1 MSSFEVSDPIQN
13 GPFDKPERYWYIA
26 EGEQPELRIG
36 RRASVVFP
44 PRDQKQEWVLDPAVM
59 RPSQEYRNG
68 YELAL
73 VNLIRERVADW
84 QRQGYP
90 GLTRTTI
97 DLIAWWTREGRK
109 QRLFYAQI
117 EAALT
122 VIFLKEGRAD
132 LLQGITI
139 PRDEPSDDRKT
150 DGYTGFQR
158 YACKMATGAGKTTV
172 MGMLAAWSIL
182 NKVNNRSDARFSD
195 VALVVCPNV
204 TIKTRLQELDPQRGE
219 ASIYRTRDLV
229 PPHLIPLLA
238 QGKVIVT
245 NWHVFEPSTVQTGGT
260 TAKVS
265 KAGKRQTVI
274 EKVLIGQRNTTAR
287 GKRYMSIVS
296 FEALRASGEITVS
309 SEERDEQGNLKSV
322 QIVSE
327 KYVESD
333 TAVVSRIL
341 GREVG
346 GKQNILVM
354 NDEAHHA
361 YRIRPEEPDED
372 ELEFEAENF
381 DDEEDIDETFK
392 ETTVWIDGLDKVQ
405 KLRGINS
412 CIDLSATP
420 YFLGRVGQ
428 DTNKPFPWVVSD
440 FSLIEAIESGLVKVP
455 QLAVRD
461 TTGEEIPGYFN
472 IWQWLIPKLTP
483 AERGASRGSPKPE
496 AVLKYAHHPIAL
508 LGGLWEKMRAEWSA
522 DGEHDARPPVF
533 ILVCKNTAIAK
544 VMYEWLAE
552 DKRPANIPTAGVEGF
567 RNRDGVF
574 YTIRVDSKVVH
585 ETDSDTAKSEESRWM
600 RHTLDTVGK
609 TDWTYDTQGR
619 PVYPEGFE
627 ELAAKLKRPLHP
639 PGRDVRCI
647 VSVGMLTEGWDC
659 NTVTHIIGL
668 RPFMSQLLCEQVVGR
683 GLRRSSYELNAEGKF
698 EEEVSKVLGVP
709 FEVIPFKANPTGPAP
724 PKVKRYHVHAVPEKE
739 QFKITYPRVE
749 GYTQGIRNRVTMDWQ
764 SVPGLTLEPGRI
776 PPEVEMKGLS
786 VNNQG
791 RQSLA
796 GPGRLEGISLAEF
809 RSEHRLQK
817 LVFQLAASLTKD
829 YVGQSRCDVPSHVL
843 FKQLVPIVQRY
854 VDTKVRVLPPAD
866 VKDLFL
872 APYYG
877 WLVEILT
884 ENLRPDT
891 ASGEAPEVPRYEQ
904 NRGPGST
911 SDVSFWTSKDVR
923 EVRNC
928 HLNYAVADTLR
939 WEQSA
944 TYYIDSHP
952 ATAAFVKNA
961 GLGFAIPYL
970 HNGQMHDYIPDFIV
984 RLKAEPA
991 VHLII
996 ETKGYDEKEE
1006 IKAAAARRWVAAVNA
1021 DGTYGTWE
1029 YEIARRPTEVGGII
1043 TKVHVAN
1050 LGTRRD

>member
-1 MSSFEVSDPIQN
+1 MSFEVGEPIQN

-26 EGEQPELRIG
+26 EGEQPELRDG
-36 RRASVVFP
+36 RRDSVVFP
-44 PRDQKQEWVLDPAVM
+44 PRDQKREWILDPAVM
-59 RPSQEYRNG
+59 RPSQEYQNG
-68 YELAL
+68 YELVL

-84 QRQGYP
+84 QAKGFP
-90 GLTRTTI
+90 GLTRTTL
-97 DLIAWWTREGRK
+97 DLIAHWTREGRE
-109 QRLFYAQI
+109 QRLFYAQL

-122 VIFLKEGRAD
+122 VIFLREGRAD

-139 PRDEPSDDRKT
+139 PRDEPSDDRKLE
-150 DGYTGFQR
+150 GYAGFQR

-182 NKVNNRSDARFSD
+182 NKVNDRSDARFSD

-204 TIKTRLQELDPQRGE
+204 TIKSRLEELKPERGD

-229 PPHLIPLLA
+229 PTHLMPLLT
-238 QGKVIVT
+238 QGKVVVT
-245 NWHVFEPSTVQTGGT
+245 NWHVFEPHTMQTGGT

-265 KAGKRQTVI
+265 RAGKLVRVK
-274 EKVLIGQRNTTAR
+274 EKILLGPKNTTAR
-287 GKRYMSIVS
+287 GSRYMTPTS
-296 FEALRASGEITVS
+296 FEAMLASGEIEVVAG
-309 SEERDEQGNLKSV
+309 SEVLDEQGNRKSV

-361 YRIRPEEPDED
+361 YRIRQDEPDED
-372 ELEFEAENF
+372 EELDEFGEQDDADEFFQEA
-381 DDEEDIDETFK
+381 
-392 ETTVWIDGLDKVQ
+392 TVWIDGLDKVQ
-405 KLRGINS
+405 KLRGINC

-455 QLAVRD
+455 QLVVRD
-461 TTGEEIPGYFN
+461 TTGEDVPEYFN
-472 IWQWLIPKLTP
+472 IWHWIVRQLKP

-508 LGGLWEKMRAEWSA
+508 LGGLWETMLAEWSGDA
-522 DGEHDARPPVF
+522 EHHGRPPVF

-544 VMYEWLAE
+544 VMHEWLAL
-552 DKRPANIPTAGVEGF
+552 DKRPLNIPSAGVEGF
-567 RNRDGVF
+567 RNSADRQ

-585 ETDSDTAKSEESRWM
+585 ETDGDAAKSEENRWM
-600 RHTLDTVGK
+600 RVTLDTVGK
-609 TDWTYDTQGR
+609 LDWTYDAQGR
-619 PVYPEGFE
+619 PIYPDGFA

-683 GLRRSSYELNAEGKF
+683 GLRRSSYELNDQGRF
-698 EEEVSKVLGVP
+698 TEEVSKVLGVP

-724 PKVKRYHVHAVPEKE
+724 PKLKRHHVHAIPEKA
-739 QFKITYPRVE
+739 QFEIKYPRVE
-749 GYTQGIRNRVTMDWQ
+749 SYTQAIRNRVTMDWAT
-764 SVPGLTLEPGRI
+764 VPPLKLEPGKI

-786 VNNQG
+786 FNNQG
-791 RQSLA
+791 RQSLS
-796 GPGRLEGISLAEF
+796 GPGKLEGASLADY
-809 RSEHRLQK
+809 RSQHRMQK
-817 LVFQLAASLTKD
+817 LVFELAASLTKD
-829 YVGQSRCDVPSHVL
+829 YTSQSRCDVPSHVL

-854 VDTKVRVLPPAD
+854 VDEKVVVLPPAD
-866 VKDLFL
+866 RKDLFL

-884 ENLRPDT
+884 ENLRADT
-891 ASGEAPEVPRYEQ
+891 SLGEAPEVPRYEQ
-904 NRGPGST
+904 NREPGST
-911 SDVSFWTSKDVR
+911 ADVSFWTSKDVR
-923 EVRNC
+923 QVQNC
-928 HLNYAVADTLR
+928 HLNYAVADTLK
-939 WEQSA
+939 WEQTA

-952 ATAAFVKNA
+952 ATEAFVKNA

-970 HNGQMHDYIPDFIV
+970 QNGQMHDYIPDFIV
-984 RLKAEPA
+984 RLKTNPPL
-991 VHLII
+991 HLIL

-1006 IKAAAARRWVAAVNA
+1006 IKVAAAKRWVSAVNA
-1021 DGTYGTWE
+1021 DGTYGRWDYAIAKKPTDVI
-1029 YEIARRPTEVGGII
+1029 EIINKAAR
-1043 TKVHVAN
+1043 
-1050 LGTRRD
+1050 

>member
-1 MSSFEVSDPIQN
+1 MSFEVAEPIQN

-26 EGEQPELRIG
+26 EGEQPQLRLG

-44 PRDQKQEWVLDPAVM
+44 PRDQKKEWVLDPAVM
-59 RPSQEYRNG
+59 RPSHEYRNG
-68 YELAL
+68 YELVL
-73 VNLIRERVADW
+73 VNLIRERMADW
-84 QRQGYP
+84 QAKGFP
-90 GLTRTTI
+90 GLTRTTL
-97 DLIAWWTREGRK
+97 DLIAHWTREGRE
-109 QRLFYAQI
+109 QRLFYAQL

-139 PRDEPSDDRKT
+139 PRDEPSDERKA
-150 DGYTGFQR
+150 DGYAGFKR

-172 MGMLAAWSIL
+172 MAMLAAWSIL
-182 NKVNNRSDARFSD
+182 NKVNDRSDSRFSD

-204 TIKTRLQELDPQRGE
+204 TIKTRLQELDPQRGD
-219 ASIYRTRDLV
+219 ASVYRTRDLV
-229 PPHLIPLLA
+229 PSHLMPLLA
-238 QGKVIVT
+238 QGKVVVT
-245 NWHVFEPSTVQTGGT
+245 NWHVFEPHTMQTGGS

-265 KAGKRQTVI
+265 KAGKRETVEERI
-274 EKVLIGQRNTTAR
+274 VIGQKNTSAR
-287 GKRYMSIVS
+287 GSRYMTLAS
-296 FEALRASGEITVS
+296 FDAMRVAGEISVVAG
-309 SEERDEQGNLKSV
+309 SEVLDEQGNLKSV
-322 QIVSE
+322 KIRSE

-333 TAVVSRIL
+333 TAVVARIL
-341 GREVG
+341 GREIG

-361 YRIRPEEPDED
+361 YRIRQDEPDED
-372 ELEFEAENF
+372 ELDLEAENF
-381 DDEEDIDETFK
+381 DDEADVDETFK

-405 KLRGINS
+405 KLRGINC

-472 IWQWLIPKLTP
+472 IWHWLIPKLTP
-483 AERGASRGSPKPE
+483 AERGATRASPKPD
-496 AVLKYAHHPIAL
+496 AVLKYAHHPIAM
-508 LGGLWEKMRAEWSA
+508 LGGLWEAERLKWA
-522 DGEHDARPPVF
+522 DDPEHDARPPVY

-544 VMYEWLAE
+544 VMHEWLAL
-552 DKRPANIPTAGVEGF
+552 DKKPATIPSAGIDGF
-567 RNRDGVF
+567 RNRDGMQ

-585 ETDSDTAKSEESRWM
+585 ETDSEGAKSEEGRWM
-600 RHTLDTVGK
+600 RYTLDTVGK
-609 TDWTYDTQGR
+609 LDWSYDGQGR
-619 PVYPEGFE
+619 AVYPEGFE
-627 ELAAKLKRPLHP
+627 ELANKMKRPLHP

-683 GLRRSSYELNAEGKF
+683 GLRRNSYQLNDDGKF
-698 EEEVSKVLGVP
+698 SEEVAKVLGVP

-724 PKVKRYHVHAVPEKE
+724 PKVKRFHVHAVPEKE
-739 QFKITYPRVE
+739 QFQIGYPRVE
-749 GYTQGIRNRVTMDWQ
+749 GYTQGIRNRVTIDWA
-764 SVPGLTLEPGRI
+764 SVPSLTLEPGRI
-776 PPEVEMKGLS
+776 PPAVEMKGMS
-786 VNNQG
+786 FNNQG
-791 RQSLA
+791 RQSLS
-796 GPGRLEGISLAEF
+796 GPGRLEGVSLAEF
-809 RSEHRLQK
+809 RSQHRVQK
-817 LVFQLAASLTKD
+817 LVFELAASLTKD

-854 VDTKVRVLPPAD
+854 LDEKVRVLPPAD
-866 VKDLFL
+866 LKDLFL

-891 ASGEAPEVPRYEQ
+891 TSGEAPEVPRYEQ

-911 SDVSFWTSKDVR
+911 SEVSFWTSKDVR
-923 EVRNC
+923 EVQNC
-928 HLNYAVADTLR
+928 HLNYAVADTQK
-939 WEQSA
+939 WEQTA

-961 GLGFAIPYL
+961 GLGFAVPYL
-970 HNGQMHDYIPDFIV
+970 QNGQMHDYIPDFIV
-984 RLKAEPA
+984 RLKTNPPIQ
-991 VHLII
+991 LIL

-1006 IKAAAARRWVAAVNA
+1006 IKVAAARRWVAAVNA
-1021 DGTYGTWE
+1021 DGTYGRWD
-1029 YEIARRPTEVGGII
+1029 YAIAKKPTDVIGIL
-1043 TKVHVAN
+1043 TEHSK
-1050 LGTRRD
+1050 

>member
-1 MSSFEVSDPIQN
+1 MSDFEVGEPIQN

-26 EGEQPELRIG
+26 EGEQPELRDG
-36 RRASVVFP
+36 RRDSVVFP
-44 PRDQKQEWVLDPAVM
+44 PRDQKREWVLDPAVM
-59 RPSQEYRNG
+59 RLSQEYHNG

-84 QRQGYP
+84 QAKGFP
-90 GLTRTTI
+90 GLTRTTL
-97 DLIAWWTREGRK
+97 DLIAHWTREGRG
-109 QRLFYAQI
+109 QRLFYAQL

-132 LLQGITI
+132 LLQGIAI
-139 PRDEPSDDRKT
+139 PRDEPSDDRKLE
-150 DGYTGFQR
+150 GYAGFQR

-182 NKVNNRSDARFSD
+182 NKVNDRSDARFSD

-204 TIKTRLQELDPQRGE
+204 TIKSRLDELKPERGD

-229 PPHLIPLLA
+229 PTHLMPLLS
-238 QGKVIVT
+238 QGKVVVT
-245 NWHVFEPSTVQTGGT
+245 NWHVFEPHTMQTGGT

-265 KAGKRQTVI
+265 RAGKPVRVK
-274 EKVLIGQRNTTAR
+274 EKILLGPKNTTAR
-287 GKRYMSIVS
+287 GSRYMTPTS
-296 FEALRASGEITVS
+296 FEAMRASGEIEVVAG
-309 SEERDEQGNLKSV
+309 SEVLDEQSILKSV

-361 YRIRPEEPDED
+361 YRIRQDEPDED
-372 ELEFEAENF
+372 EELDEFGEEEEA
-381 DDEEDIDETFK
+381 DEFFQEA
-392 ETTVWIDGLDKVQ
+392 TVWIDGLDKVQ
-405 KLRGINS
+405 KLRGINC

-472 IWQWLIPKLTP
+472 IWHWLIPQLTP
-483 AERGASRGSPKPE
+483 AERGATRGSPKPE

-508 LGGLWEKMRAEWSA
+508 LGGLWETMLAEWSGDA
-522 DGEHDARPPVF
+522 EHHGRPPVF

-544 VMYEWLAE
+544 VMHEWLAL
-552 DKRPANIPTAGVEGF
+552 DKRPAYIPSAGVEDF
-567 RNRDGVF
+567 RNTAERQ

-585 ETDSDTAKSEESRWM
+585 ETDGEAAKSEESRWM
-600 RHTLDTVGK
+600 RFTLDTVGK
-609 TDWTYDTQGR
+609 LDWTYDAQGR
-619 PVYPEGFE
+619 PIYPEGFA

-683 GLRRSSYELNAEGKF
+683 GLRRSSYELNDDGRF
-698 EEEVSKVLGVP
+698 SEEVSKVLGVP

-724 PKVKRYHVHAVPEKE
+724 PKLKRHHVHAIPEKVKFE
-739 QFKITYPRVE
+739 LKYPRVE
-749 GYTQGIRNRVTMDWQ
+749 SYTQAIRNRVTMDWET
-764 SVPGLTLEPGRI
+764 VPPLTLQPGKI

-786 VNNQG
+786 FNNRG
-791 RQSLA
+791 RQSLS
-796 GPGRLEGISLAEF
+796 GPGKLEGTSLADY
-809 RSEHRLQK
+809 RSQHRMQK
-817 LVFQLAASLTKD
+817 LVFELAASLTKD
-829 YVGQSRCDVPSHVL
+829 YTSQARCDVPSHVL

-854 VDTKVRVLPPAD
+854 VDEKVVVLPPAD
-866 VKDLFL
+866 RKDLFL

-904 NRGPGST
+904 NREPGST
-911 SDVSFWTSKDVR
+911 ADVSFWTSKDVR
-923 EVRNC
+923 DVQNC
-928 HLNYAVADTLR
+928 HLNYAVADTLK
-939 WEQSA
+939 WEQTA

-952 ATAAFVKNA
+952 ATEAFVKNA

-970 HNGQMHDYIPDFIV
+970 QNGQMHDYIPDFIV
-984 RLKAEPA
+984 KLKTNPPL
-991 VHLII
+991 HLIL

-1006 IKAAAARRWVAAVNA
+1006 IKVAAARRWVAAVNA
-1021 DGTYGTWE
+1021 DGTYGRWD
-1029 YEIARRPTEVGGII
+1029 YAIAKKPTDVIGIL
-1043 TKVHVAN
+1043 TEHAK
-1050 LGTRRD
+1050 

>member
-1 MSSFEVSDPIQN
+1 MSFEVGEPIQN

-26 EGEQPELRIG
+26 EGEQPELRDG
-36 RRASVVFP
+36 RRDSVVFP
-44 PRDQKQEWVLDPAVM
+44 PRDQKREWILDPAVM
-59 RPSQEYRNG
+59 RPSQEYQNG
-68 YELAL
+68 YELVL

-84 QRQGYP
+84 QAKGFP
-90 GLTRTTI
+90 GLTRTTL
-97 DLIAWWTREGRK
+97 DLIAHWTREGRE
-109 QRLFYAQI
+109 QRLFYAQL

-122 VIFLKEGRAD
+122 VIFLREGRAD

-139 PRDEPSDDRKT
+139 PRDEPSDDRKLE
-150 DGYTGFQR
+150 GYAGFQR

-182 NKVNNRSDARFSD
+182 NKVNDRSDARFSD

-204 TIKTRLQELDPQRGE
+204 TIKSRLEELKPERGD

-229 PPHLIPLLA
+229 PTHLMPLLT
-238 QGKVIVT
+238 QGKVVVT
-245 NWHVFEPSTVQTGGT
+245 NWHVFEPHTMQTGGT

-265 KAGKRQTVI
+265 RAGKLVRVK
-274 EKVLIGQRNTTAR
+274 EKILLGPKNTTAR
-287 GKRYMSIVS
+287 GSRYMTPTS
-296 FEALRASGEITVS
+296 FEAMLASGEIEVVAG
-309 SEERDEQGNLKSV
+309 SEVLDEQGNRKSV

-333 TAVVSRIL
+333 SAVVGRIL

-361 YRIRPEEPDED
+361 YRIRQDEPDED
-372 ELEFEAENF
+372 EELDEFGEQDDADEFFQEA
-381 DDEEDIDETFK
+381 
-392 ETTVWIDGLDKVQ
+392 TVWIDGLDKVQ
-405 KLRGINS
+405 KLRGINC

-455 QLAVRD
+455 QLVVRD
-461 TTGEEIPGYFN
+461 TTGEDVPEYFN
-472 IWQWLIPKLTP
+472 IWHWIVRQLKP

-508 LGGLWEKMRAEWSA
+508 LGGLWETMLAEWSGDA
-522 DGEHDARPPVF
+522 EHHGRPPVF

-544 VMYEWLAE
+544 VMHEWLAL
-552 DKRPANIPTAGVEGF
+552 DKRPLNIPSAGVEGF
-567 RNRDGVF
+567 RNSADRQ

-585 ETDSDTAKSEESRWM
+585 ETDGDAAKSEENRWM
-600 RHTLDTVGK
+600 RVTLDTVGK
-609 TDWTYDTQGR
+609 LDWTYDAQGR
-619 PVYPEGFE
+619 PIYPDGFA

-683 GLRRSSYELNAEGKF
+683 GLRRSSYELNDQGRF
-698 EEEVSKVLGVP
+698 TEEVSKVLGVP

-724 PKVKRYHVHAVPEKE
+724 PKLKRHHVHAIPEKA
-739 QFKITYPRVE
+739 QFEIKYPRVE
-749 GYTQGIRNRVTMDWQ
+749 SYTQAIRNRVTMDWAT
-764 SVPGLTLEPGRI
+764 VPPLKLEPGKI

-786 VNNQG
+786 FNNQG
-791 RQSLA
+791 RQSLS
-796 GPGRLEGISLAEF
+796 GPGKLEGASLADY
-809 RSEHRLQK
+809 RSQHRMQK
-817 LVFQLAASLTKD
+817 LVFELAASLTKD
-829 YVGQSRCDVPSHVL
+829 YTSQSRCDVPSHVL

-854 VDTKVRVLPPAD
+854 VDEKVVVLPPAD
-866 VKDLFL
+866 RKDLFL

-884 ENLRPDT
+884 ENLRADT
-891 ASGEAPEVPRYEQ
+891 SLGEAPEVPRYEQ
-904 NRGPGST
+904 NREPGST
-911 SDVSFWTSKDVR
+911 ADVSFWTSKDVR
-923 EVRNC
+923 QVQNC
-928 HLNYAVADTLR
+928 HLNYAVADTLK
-939 WEQSA
+939 WEQTA

-952 ATAAFVKNA
+952 ATEAFVKNA

-970 HNGQMHDYIPDFIV
+970 QNGQMHDYIPDFIV
-984 RLKAEPA
+984 RLKTNPPL
-991 VHLII
+991 HLIL

-1006 IKAAAARRWVAAVNA
+1006 IKVAAAKRWVSAVNA
-1021 DGTYGTWE
+1021 DGTYGRWDYAIAKKPTDVI
-1029 YEIARRPTEVGGII
+1029 EIINKAAR
-1043 TKVHVAN
+1043 
-1050 LGTRRD
+1050 

>member
-1 MSSFEVSDPIQN
+1 MSFEVGEPIQN

-26 EGEQPELRIG
+26 EGEQPELREG
-36 RRASVVFP
+36 RRDSVVFP
-44 PRDQKQEWVLDPAVM
+44 PRDQKREWVLNPEVM
-59 RPSQEYRNG
+59 RPSQEYHNG
-68 YELAL
+68 YELVL

-84 QRQGYP
+84 QAKGFP
-90 GLTRTTI
+90 GLTRTTL
-97 DLIAWWTREGRK
+97 DLIAHWTREGRH
-109 QRLFYAQI
+109 QRLFYAQL

-139 PRDEPSDDRKT
+139 PRDEPSDDRKLE
-150 DGYTGFQR
+150 GYAGFQR

-182 NKVNNRSDARFSD
+182 NKVNDRSDARFSD

-204 TIKTRLQELDPQRGE
+204 TIKSRLEELKPERGD

-229 PPHLIPLLA
+229 PPHLMPLLS
-238 QGKVIVT
+238 QGKVVVT
-245 NWHVFEPSTVQTGGT
+245 NWHVFEPHSMQTGGT

-265 KAGKRQTVI
+265 RAGKPVRVK
-274 EKVLIGQRNTTAR
+274 EKILLGPKNTTAR
-287 GKRYMSIVS
+287 GSRYMTPTS
-296 FEALRASGEITVS
+296 FEAMRASGEIELVAGSEVS
-309 SEERDEQGNLKSV
+309 DEQGNLKSV

-361 YRIRPEEPDED
+361 YRIRQDEPDED
-372 ELEFEAENF
+372 EELDEFGEEEEA
-381 DDEEDIDETFK
+381 DEFFQEA
-392 ETTVWIDGLDKVQ
+392 TVWIDGLDKVK
-405 KLRGINS
+405 KLRGINC

-472 IWQWLIPKLTP
+472 IWHWLIPQLTP
-483 AERGASRGSPKPE
+483 AERGATRGSPKPE

-508 LGGLWEKMRAEWSA
+508 LGGLWETMLAEWSGDA
-522 DGEHDARPPVF
+522 EHHGRPPVF

-544 VMYEWLAE
+544 VMHEWLAL
-552 DKRPANIPTAGVEGF
+552 DKRPAYIPSAGVEDF
-567 RNRDGVF
+567 RNTAERQ

-585 ETDSDTAKSEESRWM
+585 ETDGEAAKSEESRWM
-600 RHTLDTVGK
+600 RFTLDTVGK
-609 TDWTYDTQGR
+609 LDWTYDAQGR
-619 PVYPEGFE
+619 PIYPEGFA

-683 GLRRSSYELNAEGKF
+683 GLRRSSYELNDDGRF
-698 EEEVSKVLGVP
+698 SEEVSKVLGVP

-724 PKVKRYHVHAVPEKE
+724 PKLKRHHVHAIPEKAKFE
-739 QFKITYPRVE
+739 IKYPRVE
-749 GYTQGIRNRVTMDWQ
+749 SYTQAIRNRVTMDWET
-764 SVPGLTLEPGRI
+764 VPPLTLQPGKI

-786 VNNQG
+786 FNNRG
-791 RQSLA
+791 RQSLS
-796 GPGRLEGISLAEF
+796 GPGKLEGTSLADY
-809 RSEHRLQK
+809 RSQHRMQK
-817 LVFQLAASLTKD
+817 LVFELAASLTKD
-829 YVGQSRCDVPSHVL
+829 YTSQARCDVPSHVL

-854 VDTKVRVLPPAD
+854 VDEKVVVLPPAD
-866 VKDLFL
+866 RKDLFL

-904 NRGPGST
+904 NREPGST
-911 SDVSFWTSKDVR
+911 ADVSFWTSKDVR
-923 EVRNC
+923 DVQNC
-928 HLNYAVADTLR
+928 HLNYAVADTLK
-939 WEQSA
+939 WEQTA

-952 ATAAFVKNA
+952 ATDAFVKNA

-970 HNGQMHDYIPDFIV
+970 QNGQMHDYIPDFIV
-984 RLKAEPA
+984 KLKTNPP
-991 VHLII
+991 VHLVL

-1006 IKAAAARRWVAAVNA
+1006 IKVAAARRWVAAVNA
-1021 DGTYGTWE
+1021 DGTYGRWD
-1029 YEIARRPTEVGGII
+1029 YAIAKKPTDVIGIL
-1043 TKVHVAN
+1043 TEHAN
-1050 LGTRRD
+1050 